1 MLGTFLIVVVSTLLF
16 LAIFGKSL
24 GTRRVYVKAL
34 LQVFEVARNIT
45 TAHREELHRQTKFT
59 LGADSDEEEEEES
72 DDDVDQK
79 TLPAKNLNKNHFI
92 KPNGVAA
99 NTVISRKGNLILNPD
114 GSSASIAILE
124 KDSNSNR
131 GPSEFIE
138 IRRNLSANT
147 FQIEFE
153 LVDVLDY
160 VKTGIASIIEDEVT
174 KRFVAEEL
182 KTWNLLTRTSQSF
195 EFINL
200 KLTIIWILGFFVR
213 YFVLLPGRLFI
224 FFIASI
230 YLCGMTSLITLLP
243 CSYLRR
249 NAYNITARASFR
261 LIARAISAV
270 VRFHNTQYR
279 PKSKGICVANH
290 TTPIDVVILSC
301 DQSYSL
307 LINMCLCMFLIGLIP
322 DSEFKKTLHSHTYTN
337 CFELLGGAVSAVITY
352 HNPENMPK
360 GGICVANHT
369 SPLDVLILAC
379 NNAYAL
385 IGQRHGGLMGF
396 VQNILGKAS
405 SHIWFERE
413 VSKDRLIVVKRL
425 SEHVNDS
432 KKLPI
437 LIFPEGTCINNTSV
451 MQFKKGSFEVGG
463 QIYPVAIKY
472 DPLFGDAFWNS
483 SKHGMLHYIFRMMTS
498 WAIVCDVWYLPP
510 MSKRANEDA
519 ISFANRVKRNIAKQ
533 GGLVDL
539 VWDGNLKRNEV
550 KSEWKAKQQEDFS
563 KRFKFD

>member
-224 FFIASI
+224 FFIA
-230 YLCGMTSLITLLP
+230 
-243 CSYLRR
+243 
-249 NAYNITARASFR
+249 
-261 LIARAISAV
+261 
-270 VRFHNTQYR
+270 
-279 PKSKGICVANH
+279 
-290 TTPIDVVILSC
+290 
-301 DQSYSL
+301 

>member
-1 MLGTFLIVVVSTLLF
+1 MNEKISIVEVFNGDFFNRRCIHVTLLGD
-16 LAIFGKSL
+16 LWESL

-34 LQVFEVARNIT
+34 LQVARNIT

-79 TLPAKNLNKNHFI
+79 TLPAKNLNKNHLI

-182 KTWNLLTRTSQSF
+182 KTWNLLTRTSQ
-195 EFINL
+195 
-200 KLTIIWILGFFVR
+200 T
-213 YFVLLPGRLFI
+213 
-224 FFIASI
+224 
-230 YLCGMTSLITLLP
+230 
-243 CSYLRR
+243 
-249 NAYNITARASFR
+249 
-261 LIARAISAV
+261 
-270 VRFHNTQYR
+270 
-279 PKSKGICVANH
+279 
-290 TTPIDVVILSC
+290 
-301 DQSYSL
+301 

-432 KKLPI
+432 KK
-437 LIFPEGTCINNTSV
+437 TSNTH
-451 MQFKKGSFEVGG
+451 
-463 QIYPVAIKY
+463 IP
-472 DPLFGDAFWNS
+472 
-483 SKHGMLHYIFRMMTS
+483 
-498 WAIVCDVWYLPP
+498 
-510 MSKRANEDA
+510 
-519 ISFANRVKRNIAKQ
+519 
-533 GGLVDL
+533 
-539 VWDGNLKRNEV
+539 
-550 KSEWKAKQQEDFS
+550 
-563 KRFKFD
+563 

>member
-1 MLGTFLIVVVSTLLF
+1 MGTFLIVVVSTLLF

-307 LINMCLCMFLIGLIP
+307 VGQ
-322 DSEFKKTLHSHTYTN
+322 SHSGV
-337 CFELLGGAVSAVITY
+337 LG
-352 HNPENMPK
+352 
-360 GGICVANHT
+360 
-369 SPLDVLILAC
+369 
-379 NNAYAL
+379 
-385 IGQRHGGLMGF
+385 F
-396 VQNILGKAS
+396 FQNLLGKAT
-405 SHIWFERE
+405 SHLWFER
-413 VSKDRLIVVKRL
+413 SQMKDRLVVHHRL